1 MPKRRVLVICQYYLP
16 GFGGGGG
23 MWTIRNLIERLSDRF
38 EFFILTSDRDG
49 PSKPLPDSV
58 VRDSWTALGPAR
70 VYYAAK
76 GFVSTRTLHTI
87 IEEASPDAIYL
98 NSVFAGLTRKYLGAR
113 RRRAVR
119 SVPTLLSPCGE
130 LSAGALSHKKG
141 KKRSYLA
148 MARLLGLFDE
158 VVWRAT
164 TEAEIP
170 EIENAIGRELEM
182 QVAPDLPPASILP
195 GFAFDAKPEKS
206 PGSLRLI
213 FASRIAPKK
222 NLNFL
227 LEQLSRMSLQGI
239 RLTIVG
245 QVEDADYWHSC
256 KKHIASLSGRANV
269 RILGGV
275 SNDEL
280 LELMDRSHFFVL
292 PTLNENF
299 GYVFLEALAAGCPL
313 IISENTIWS
322 DVADR
327 NAGFVIPLSDEKG
340 WQDALA
346 SAIAMEQGEYRS
358 MSLAAREMAE
368 EWLADP
374 SHEAAMVKTLEYV
387 IAKNERSRG
396 QH

>member
-23 MWTIRNLIERLSDRF
+23 MWTIRNLIERFSDRF
-38 EFFILTSDRDG
+38 EFFVLTTDRDG

-58 VRDSWTALGPAR
+58 VRDSWTTLGPAR
-70 VYYAAK
+70 VYYAAN
-76 GFVSTRTLHTI
+76 GFVSTRTLHTV
-87 IEEASPDAIYL
+87 IEESYPDAIYL
-98 NSVFAGLTRKYLGAR
+98 NSVFASLTRKCLGAR

-148 MARLLGLFDE
+148 MARLLGLFEDI
-158 VVWRAT
+158 VWRAT
-164 TEAEIP
+164 TEAEVP
-170 EIENAIGRELEM
+170 EIENAIGREVDI

-195 GFAFDAKPEKS
+195 DFAFGEKPPKTA
-206 PGSLRLI
+206 GQVDLI

-222 NLNFL
+222 NLQFL
-227 LEQLSRMSLQGI
+227 LEQLGRITLNGLT
-239 RLTIVG
+239 LTIVG
-245 QVEDADYWHSC
+245 QVEDIEYWRAC
-256 KKHIASLSGRANV
+256 KNQIESLSGRIDV

-280 LELMDRSHFFVL
+280 LGLMKRSHFFVL

-313 IISENTIWS
+313 IISDNTIWS

-327 NAGFVIPLSDEKG
+327 DAGFVIPLSDEKDG
-340 WQDALA
+340 KRLIA
-346 SAIAMEQGEYRS
+346 SGS
-358 MSLAAREMAE
+358 
-368 EWLADP
+368 
-374 SHEAAMVKTLEYV
+374 
-387 IAKNERSRG
+387 
-396 QH
+396 

>member
-16 GFGGGGG
+16 GYGGGGG
-23 MWTIRNLIERLSDRF
+23 MWTIRNLIERFSDRY
-38 EFFILTSDRDG
+38 EFFVLTSDRDG
-49 PSKPLPDSV
+49 PSKPLPGSV
-58 VRDSWTALGPAR
+58 ARDSWTTLGPAR
-70 VYYAAK
+70 VYYAAN
-76 GFVSTRTLHTI
+76 GFVSTTSLRTI

-130 LSAGALSHKKG
+130 LSAGALSHKRG

-148 MARLLGLFDE
+148 MARLLGLFEDI
-158 VVWRAT
+158 VWRAT
-164 TEAEIP
+164 TEAEVP
-170 EIENAIGRELEM
+170 EIENAIGREVNI

-195 GFAFDAKPEKS
+195 DFAFDEKPPKKA
-206 PGSLRLI
+206 GQVDLI

-222 NLNFL
+222 NLQFL
-227 LEQLSRMSLQGI
+227 LEQLERITLT
-239 RLTIVG
+239 RLTLTIVG
-245 QVEDADYWHSC
+245 QVEDSDYWHVC
-256 KKHIASLSGRANV
+256 KKHIASLSGRADV

-280 LELMDRSHFFVL
+280 LELMKRSHFFVL

-327 NAGFVIPLSDEKG
+327 KAGFVIPLSDEKS
-340 WQDALA
+340 WQAA
-346 SAIAMEQGEYRS
+346 ITSAIAMEQDEYRS

-368 EWLADP
+368 EWLARPD
-374 SHEAAMVKTLEYV
+374 HEAAMARTLEYV
-387 IAKNERSRG
+387 IAKNER
-396 QH
+396 

>member
-23 MWTIRNLIERLSDRF
+23 MWTIRNLIERFSDRF
-38 EFFILTSDRDG
+38 EFFVLTTDRDG
-49 PSKPLPDSV
+49 PSEPLPDSV
-58 VRDSWTALGPAR
+58 ARDSWTTLGPAR
-70 VYYAAK
+70 VYYAAN
-76 GFVSTRTLHTI
+76 GFVSTTSLRTI
-87 IEEASPDAIYL
+87 IEESNPDAIYL
-98 NSVFAGLTRKYLGAR
+98 NSVFASLTRKYLGAR

-148 MARLLGLFDE
+148 MARLLGLFEDI
-158 VVWRAT
+158 VWRAT
-164 TEAEIP
+164 TEAEVP
-170 EIENAIGRELEM
+170 EIENAIGREVDI

-195 GFAFDAKPEKS
+195 DFAFDEKPPKTA
-206 PGSLRLI
+206 GKVDLI

-222 NLNFL
+222 NLQFL
-227 LEQLSRMSLQGI
+227 LEQLGRITLNGLT
-239 RLTIVG
+239 LTIVG
-245 QVEDADYWHSC
+245 PVEDSDYWRAC
-256 KKHIASLSGRANV
+256 RNQIESLSGRADV

-280 LELMDRSHFFVL
+280 LELMKRSHFFVL

-327 NAGFVIPLSDEKG
+327 KAGFVIQLSDEKG
-340 WQDALA
+340 WQAAIA
-346 SAIAMEQGEYRS
+346 SAIAMEQDEYRS

-368 EWLADP
+368 EWLAKPD
-374 SHEAAMVKTLEYV
+374 HEAAMARTLDYV
-387 IAKNERSRG
+387 IAKNER
-396 QH
+396 

>member
-1 MPKRRVLVICQYYLP
+1 MPKPRVLVICQYYLP

-23 MWTIRNLIERLSDRF
+23 MWTIRNLIERLSDCF
-38 EFFILTSDRDG
+38 EFYVLTSDWDG

-58 VRDSWTALGPAR
+58 VRDSWTTLGPAR
-70 VYYAAK
+70 VYYTAK
-76 GFVSTRTLHTI
+76 GFISTRTLHTV
-87 IEEASPDAIYL
+87 IEEANPDAIYL
-98 NSVFAGLTRKYLGAR
+98 NSVFAGLTRKYLAAR

-119 SVPTLLSPCGE
+119 RIPTLLSPCGE

-148 MARLLGLFDE
+148 MARLLGLFED

-164 TEAEIP
+164 TDAEVP
-170 EIENAIGRELEM
+170 EIENAIGRELDI
-182 QVAPDLPPASILP
+182 QVAPDLPPSDIVPDL
-195 GFAFDAKPEKS
+195 AFGDKPEKTA
-206 PGSLRLI
+206 GSVRLI

-222 NLNFL
+222 NLKFL
-227 LEQLSRMSLQGI
+227 LEELSRISLNGI
-239 RLTIVG
+239 RLAIVG
-245 QVEDADYWHSC
+245 EVEDRDYWRSC
-256 KKHIASLSGRANV
+256 ESRIDELSEQIEIQV
-269 RILGGV
+269 LGGV
-275 SNDEL
+275 SNEEL
-280 LELMDRSHFFVL
+280 LELMKGSHFFVL

-322 DVADR
+322 DVARR
-327 NAGFVIPLSDEKG
+327 NAGFVILLSDEKG

-346 SAIAMEQGEYRS
+346 SALAMDQEAYRS
-358 MSLAAREMAE
+358 MSLAARAMAE

-374 SHEAAMVKTLEYV
+374 GHEAAMVKTLEYV

>member
-1 MPKRRVLVICQYYLP
+1 MPKPRVLVICQYYLP

-38 EFFILTSDRDG
+38 EFYVLTSDRDG

-58 VRDSWTALGPAR
+58 VRDSWTTFGPAR
-70 VYYAAK
+70 VYYAAN
-76 GFVSTRTLHTI
+76 GFVSTTSLRTI
-87 IEEASPDAIYL
+87 IEEANPDAIYL

-130 LSAGALSHKKG
+130 LSAGALSHKKS

-164 TEAEIP
+164 TDAEVP

-206 PGSLRLI
+206 PGNLRLI

-222 NLNFL
+222 NLKFL
-227 LEQLSRMSLQGI
+227 LEQLGRITLNGVT
-239 RLTIVG
+239 LTIVG
-245 QVEDADYWHSC
+245 QVEDGDYWRAC
-256 KKHIASLSGRANV
+256 KNQIESLSGKV
-269 RILGGV
+269 DIDVLGGF

-280 LELMDRSHFFVL
+280 LELMKRSHFFVL

-322 DVADR
+322 DVAGR
-327 NAGFVIPLSDEKG
+327 NAGFVIPLSEEKG

-358 MSLAAREMAE
+358 MSFAARGMAE

-374 SHEAAMVKTLEYV
+374 AHEAAMVKTLDYV

>member
-16 GFGGGGG
+16 GYGGGGG

-38 EFFILTSDRDG
+38 ELFVLTSDRDG

-58 VRDSWTALGPAR
+58 VHDSWTTLGPAQ

-76 GFVSTRTLHTI
+76 GFVSTRTLHTV
-87 IEEASPDAIYL
+87 IEEANPDVIYL

-148 MARLLGLFDE
+148 MARLLGLFNE

-170 EIENAIGRELEM
+170 EIENAIGRELEI
-182 QVAPDLPPASILP
+182 QIAPDLPPASILP
-195 GFAFDAKPEKS
+195 EFAFDEKPEKTQ
-206 PGSLRLI
+206 GNLRLI

-222 NLNFL
+222 NLKFL
-227 LEQLSRMSLQGI
+227 LEQLGRITLNGVT
-239 RLTIVG
+239 LTIVG
-245 QVEDADYWHSC
+245 QVEDADYWRAC
-256 KKHIASLSGRANV
+256 KNQIESLSGKV
-269 RILGGV
+269 DIDVLGGV

-280 LELMDRSHFFVL
+280 LDLMKRSHFFVL

-322 DVADR
+322 DIADR
-327 NAGFVIPLSDEKG
+327 KAGFVIPLSDEKG
-340 WQDALA
+340 WQETIA
-346 SAIAMEQGEYRS
+346 SAVAMEQGEYRS

-387 IAKNERSRG
+387 IAKNEHFRG

>member
-16 GFGGGGG
+16 GYGGGGG
-23 MWTIRNLIERLSDRF
+23 MWTIRNLIERFSDRY
-38 EFFILTSDRDG
+38 EFFVLTSDRDG
-49 PSKPLPDSV
+49 PSKPLPGSV
-58 VRDSWTALGPAR
+58 ARDSWTTLGPAR
-70 VYYAAK
+70 VYYAAN
-76 GFVSTRTLHTI
+76 GFVSTTSLRTI

-113 RRRAVR
+113 RRRAIR

-130 LSAGALSHKKG
+130 LSAGALSHKRG

-148 MARLLGLFDE
+148 MARLLGLFEDI
-158 VVWRAT
+158 VWRAT
-164 TEAEIP
+164 TEAEVP
-170 EIENAIGRELEM
+170 EIENAIGREVDI

-195 GFAFDAKPEKS
+195 DFAFDEKPPKAA
-206 PGSLRLI
+206 GKVDLI

-222 NLNFL
+222 NLQFL
-227 LEQLSRMSLQGI
+227 LEQLGRITLNGLT
-239 RLTIVG
+239 LTIVG
-245 QVEDADYWHSC
+245 QVEDIEYWRAC
-256 KKHIASLSGRANV
+256 KNQIESLSGRIDV

-280 LELMDRSHFFVL
+280 LGLMKRSHFFVL

-313 IISENTIWS
+313 IISDNTIWS

-327 NAGFVIPLSDEKG
+327 KAGFVIPLSDEKS
-340 WQDALA
+340 WQAAIA

-358 MSLAAREMAE
+358 MSLAARGMAK
-368 EWLADP
+368 EWLEKPD
-374 SHEAAMVKTLEYV
+374 HEAAMARTFEYM
-387 IAKNERSRG
+387 IAKNGR
-396 QH
+396 